1 MQAAIHRSRV
11 EVRAEKCPDEYFIAF
26 PRCPRLLHM
35 ILPLKP
41 HKNATL
47 NLPGEVTGLLYD
59 WLGLLLTFLLCIYT
73 SKVHTL
79 LSGQNELAC
88 LY

>member
-1 MQAAIHRSRV
+1 
-11 EVRAEKCPDEYFIAF
+11 
-26 PRCPRLLHM
+26 M